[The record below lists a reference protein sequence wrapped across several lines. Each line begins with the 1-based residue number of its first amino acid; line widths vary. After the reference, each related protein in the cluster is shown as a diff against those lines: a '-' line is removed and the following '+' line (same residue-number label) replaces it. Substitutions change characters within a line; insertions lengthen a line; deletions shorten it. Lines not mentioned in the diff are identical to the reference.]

1 MKQLPLSSMPQPR
14 LGLRRR
20 GFTTPAVAVALL
32 VAMAGLALILDRL
45 WLDAAD
51 LELTTAAES
60 AALNAASEL
69 ATDQLLTLKPDVE
82 LRMELARTAAAFI
95 ASQNT
100 VAGAP
105 VMLDSSAE
113 GDIRFGRLVLDDQA
127 GQVRFEESS
136 TTPNTA
142 VVTALRTRRSSNP
155 VALFV
160 SGVTGQPY
168 GDVATRVEAV
178 VDNRISAVRPQDGV
192 PVPAFPIAIWWKD
205 PTGQRMDTWET
216 QIEAR
221 KGPDQYGYDS
231 LAHSVYSGSDGI
243 PEIVLRSQQRGQSA
257 ANTNVVVVD
266 VGSGMND
273 QTLAR
278 QFASGWTTDDLSSL
292 GGELSATNPG
302 TLRASAELRHAD
314 RQALDSL
321 IGEPRICLLYSSATA
336 VNNSQS
342 LQATCIR
349 LVAIR
354 VLAVRDQGDGSCEL
368 VAQPCVLKTKTAVLN
383 ATAPYSTE
391 SVVPVSPYS
400 AATAGAGSAGTS
412 STPAVPTG
420 TAGHPYIYKLQLSQ

>member
-1 MKQLPLSSMPQPR
+1 MPQPR

-136 TTPNTA
+136 TNPNTA

-205 PTGQRMDTWET
+205 PTGQRMDTWEN

-231 LAHSVYSGSDGI
+231 LTHSVYSGSDGI

-278 QFASGWTTDDLSSL
+278 QFASGWTTDDLSGL

-383 ATAPYSTE
+383 VTAPYSTE

-400 AATAGAGSAGTS
+400 AATAGAGSTGVST
-412 STPAVPTG
+412 TPAVQTG
-420 TAGHPYIYKLQLSQ
+420 SAGHPYIYKLQLSQ

>member
-1 MKQLPLSSMPQPR
+1 MPQPR

-51 LELTTAAES
+51 LELTTAAEA
-60 AALNAASEL
+60 AALHAASEL

-82 LRMELARTAAAFI
+82 LRMELARTAAVFI

-136 TTPNTA
+136 INPNTA

-160 SGVTGQPY
+160 SGVTGQPH

-278 QFASGWTTDDLSSL
+278 QFASGWTTDDLSGL

-368 VAQPCVLKTKTAVLN
+368 VAQPCILKTKTAVLN
-383 ATAPYSTE
+383 VTAPYSTE

-400 AATAGAGSAGTS
+400 AAAGTGS
-412 STPAVPTG
+412 TGTSTTPAVQTG
-420 TAGHPYIYKLQLSQ
+420 SAGHPYIYKLQLSQ